1 MLRTKKRLLGN
12 LRSLRRSHQRYCNR
26 MQLFISPFL
35 PEFHLRSQHCS
46 LETREN
52 ELRERIPVPHENYLK
67 SISSSR
73 PCCEGYFCLLF
84 SWPSHVVYFHANV
97 TCFATKHLKFDNRYS
112 YKGAKGLSCWHV
124 FDQRVSLTIP
134 GLYGETR
141 PKKRYLFQASGLWIK
156 GGISLVEVYKTVG
169 KSVIWVCG
177 LKRLKDEFCGFKMPR
192 KRSIFVLDSHL
203 CIYSR

>member
-26 MQLFISPFL
+26 MQLSISPFF

-52 ELRERIPVPHENYLK
+52 ELRERIPVPHVNYLK
-67 SISSSR
+67 SVSSSR

-84 SWPSHVVYFHANV
+84 SWLGHVVYFHANV
-97 TCFATKHLKFDNRYS
+97 TCFATKHLKFVNRYS
-112 YKGAKGLSCWHV
+112 TFFRLQVYEL
-124 FDQRVSLTIP
+124 R
-134 GLYGETR
+134 E
-141 PKKRYLFQASGLWIK
+141 
-156 GGISLVEVYKTVG
+156 GISLVEVYKTVG

-177 LKRLKDEFCGFKMPR
+177 LKRLKDEFHSFKMSR
-192 KRSIFVLDSHL
+192 KRSIFVIDSRL
-203 CIYSR
+203 KDSAFTAGKRDAKF